1 MELKQFIDD
10 PWKQAH
16 THKVYSESFLHMRP
30 APEYASGEVLL
41 ASLYRNVGLSVSEGS
56 VPKNGRKLKSLLNT
70 KPQGQNQN
78 FPPEQFDEIISHS
91 LSSPK
96 VPNQSGKRF
105 LQICPLVPDA
115 AIYSLSARLS
125 SNSWNPGNLIAS
137 MLCYGLHDEKKILDV
152 WQEIFSSLSVTADDD
167 PWARTL
173 QAEFESL
180 RTPEL
185 EQAWSKPT
193 ALPNPNEKTCLTDV
207 VSATPA
213 LQFAQDLISAL
224 EVKQFVTRRQWM
236 SILEAILRLGSAAHI
251 LWLCKANS
259 ICYDLIFQ
267 SLETGETIETHDLN
281 IKLATELKIWRQN
294 QSVNNSIKQL
304 AQDYLEARAGIGLLL
319 HSLESTF
326 PNLSISMKSSAQIIN
341 FTKNLAK
348 IRAEFPFEEFKNNM
362 ENLQDQQSNAFACK
376 NGASKN
382 IVEFISHILRRR
394 ETGEPGMESY
404 DQGYFLK
411 RKSGPRSPWVVG
423 FGPVAIL
430 TMVHCCSSGKK
441 GARNVGD
448 LSNHL
453 SKYGFS
459 IEPQEIADSEMGR
472 ILRNLGLVLDSPD
485 AEGGMILSPPF
496 EISKN

>member
-1 MELKQFIDD
+1 MEPKQFIED
-10 PWKQAH
+10 PWNQ

-41 ASLYRNVGLSVSEGS
+41 ASLYRNVGFRISEGS
-56 VPKNGRKLKSLLNT
+56 VPKNGRKLKTLLNA
-70 KPQGQNQN
+70 KSQGQNQN
-78 FPPEQFDEIISHS
+78 FPPEEFYEIISQS

-137 MLCYGLHDEKKILDV
+137 MLCYGLNDEEQILSA
-152 WQEIFSSLSVTADDD
+152 WQKIFSSLSITADDD

-173 QAEFESL
+173 QTEFESI

-185 EQAWSKPT
+185 QEAWSMPT
-193 ALPNPNEKTCLTDV
+193 ALPNPNEKLFLTEV
-207 VSATPA
+207 VFATPA
-213 LQFAQDLISAL
+213 LQFAKDLLSAL
-224 EVKQFVTRRQWM
+224 EIKKFVTRRQWI
-236 SILEAILRLGSAAHI
+236 SIIEAILRLGSAAHI
-251 LWLCKANS
+251 LWICKANS
-259 ICYDLIFQ
+259 ICYDLIFH
-267 SLETGETIETHDLN
+267 SLETGETIEVNDFN
-281 IKLATELKIWRQN
+281 IKVAAELKIWRQN
-294 QSVNNSIKQL
+294 QPVNNSIKQL
-304 AQDYLEARAGIGLLL
+304 AQNYLEARAGICLLL
-319 HSLESTF
+319 HTLESTF
-326 PNLSISMKSSAQIIN
+326 PSIPRSMRSPTEIIN
-341 FTKNLAK
+341 LTKNLAK
-348 IRAEFPFEEFKNNM
+348 IHKEFPFDEFKDNM
-362 ENLQDQQSNAFACK
+362 ETLQDQQSNAFACK

-382 IVEFISHILRRR
+382 ILEFISHILRRR
-394 ETGEPGMESY
+394 ETGERGMESY

-430 TMVHCCSSGKK
+430 TMVHCCCFGKK

-453 SKYGFS
+453 SKYGFA
-459 IEPQEIADSEMGR
+459 IDPQEITDSEIGR

-496 EISKN
+496 QISEK

>member
-1 MELKQFIDD
+1 MEPEQFIED

-16 THKVYSESFLHMRP
+16 THKGYGESFLHMRP

-41 ASLYRNVGLSVSEGS
+41 ASLYRNVGLNVSEGS
-56 VPKNGRKLKSLLNT
+56 VPKNGRKLKNLLNS
-70 KPQGQNQN
+70 KSPKHSQN
-78 FPPEQFDEIISHS
+78 FPPEKFDEIISQS

-137 MLCYGLHDEKKILDV
+137 MLCYGLGDEEQILSV
-152 WQEIFSSLSVTADDD
+152 WQKIFSSLSITTDDD
-167 PWARTL
+167 PWAQTL
-173 QAEFESL
+173 QREFESI

-185 EQAWSKPT
+185 QEAWSKPT
-193 ALPNPNEKTCLTDV
+193 ALPNLNEKSCLADV

-213 LQFAQDLISAL
+213 LQFAKDLISAL
-224 EVKQFVTRRQWM
+224 EIKQLVTRRQWI
-236 SILEAILRLGSAAHI
+236 SIIETILRLGSAAHI

-259 ICYDLIFQ
+259 ICYDLIYQ
-267 SLETGETIETHDLN
+267 SLETGQTIEINEFNL
-281 IKLATELKIWRQN
+281 KLADELKIWRQN
-294 QSVNNSIKQL
+294 QPVNNSIKQL
-304 AQDYLEARAGIGLLL
+304 AQDYLEARAGICLLL
-319 HSLESTF
+319 HTYECKFAVT
-326 PNLSISMKSSAQIIN
+326 PISMRSPKEIIN
-341 FTKNLAK
+341 LTKELAK
-348 IRAEFPFEEFKNNM
+348 IRNEFPLDEFKNNM
-362 ENLQDQQSNAFACK
+362 EKLQDQQSNAFACK

-382 IVEFISHILRRR
+382 ILEFISHILRRR
-394 ETGEPGMESY
+394 ETGERGMESY

-430 TMVHCCSSGKK
+430 TMVHCCSSGKN
-441 GARNVGD
+441 GARNIGD
-448 LSNHL
+448 LCKHL

-459 IEPQEIADSEMGR
+459 IDPQEIADSDMGR

-496 EISKN
+496 KFSD